1 MTTKWFKSINDLL
14 LNENTE
20 KPYQEAVL
28 DVEMLASLPIGEI
41 NVRQSTALQCW
52 SYPVK
57 IRQNWN
63 KYKPKKK

>member
-41 NVRQSTALQCW
+41 NVRQSTALQC
-52 SYPVK
+52 
-57 IRQNWN
+57 
-63 KYKPKKK
+63 